1 MKYCC
6 QESSLISSLFIAMG
20 LGEGVGIE
28 GELGSFRS
36 EIRSPV
42 KGKEVSLGVGRLNTS
57 KFLPRFGFIT
67 LY

>member
-1 MKYCC
+1 
-6 QESSLISSLFIAMG
+6 MG